1 MAADEMNAQAME
13 PTEPIVPELDQ
24 PEHDDSVSLE
34 QIIGTGNAGASI
46 GEQETGDAGNAP
58 QSTRDAAPQADAAQQ
73 KVYRTQAEFDKA
85 FGQRAAGLRRQ
96 WERERSEDLA
106 LAGIVRQRYQGKTLA
121 EIQESIVLEEAR
133 ELALE
138 TGYSEDEAVQ
148 KVRARHAYEQ
158 RQSGEVDHEVLDRM
172 SRQMADFEQKYG
184 IDLVPVMESDESL
197 LQLVGEDGDLR
208 DVMLAV
214 LAKGA
219 ATAQK
224 PAQNHDPQRRNAPR
238 VETSG
243 ASRTAAIAR
252 DLTDDEFEKIDA
264 ALKRGLQVRV

>member
-1 MAADEMNAQAME
+1 MAADEMNMQATE
-13 PTEPIVPELDQ
+13 PTEPVVPELDQ

-34 QIIGTGNAGASI
+34 QVLSGTESATASV
-46 GEQETGDAGNAP
+46 GEKETGDQEPAG
-58 QSTRDAAPQADAAQQ
+58 DAAPQADAAQE
-73 KVYRTQAEFDKA
+73 KVYRTQADFDRA

-106 LAGIVRQRYQGKTLA
+106 LAGIVRQRYQGKSLA
-121 EIQESIVLEEAR
+121 DIRESLIAEEAR

-148 KVRARHAYEQ
+148 KVQARHAYEQ
-158 RQSGEVDHEVLDRM
+158 KQSGEIDHVILDKM
-172 SRQMADFEQKYG
+172 SKQMADFEQKYG

-197 LQLVGEDGDLR
+197 LNLVGDDGDLR
-208 DVMLAV
+208 DVMIAV
-214 LAKGA
+214 LSKRAEG
-219 ATAQK
+219 TPK
-224 PAQNHDPQRRNAPR
+224 PAQIHEPQRPNAPR

-243 ASRTAAIAR
+243 ASRTAAVAR

-264 ALKRGLQVRV
+264 MLKRGVQVRV